1 MHPSV
6 IIFYLRTQSPSCHQ
20 RILPT
25 YENSLGVLRSPKMG
39 SGFRGC
45 GVGTTTS
52 WCFIIHASLR
62 YMSPVNPRSC
72 GFPRR
77 ILPSRMRSFAMRRP
91 HFMRRSNELPRW
103 ALRRIYERSSPRSGG
118 KGVSYGARYHRARVC
133 FGDAYSRERERERER
148 EKEREKSAGMWLHVI
163 ETKACA

>member
-1 MHPSV
+1 MNNKYYFSINLLPFLTRYVSVMVNFFTHPLTTALNGPCRFMHPSA
-6 IIFYLRTQSPSCHQ
+6 IIFYLRTQPPSCHQ

-45 GVGTTTS
+45 GKGTS

-91 HFMRRSNELPRW
+91 HFMRRGNELPRW
-103 ALRRIYERSSPRSGG
+103 ALWWIYERSSPRSGG
-118 KGVSYGARYHRARVC
+118 KVVS
-133 FGDAYSRERERERER
+133 
-148 EKEREKSAGMWLHVI
+148 
-163 ETKACA
+163 